1 MPSLLAQCTVISLLL
16 LFINTH
22 GLNIIAAYAS
32 FIERMSVLKSL
43 KSLGSKAKRKIGA
56 NDHHPG
62 PVSSEPFWMERVN
75 HQGRAP
81 FHPDPQ
87 YKVFRNVKV
96 HPIFDSGDA
105 ISNIRLINRIMVL
118 SGMESRMTLVP

>member
-1 MPSLLAQCTVISLLL
+1 MPSLLPAGCIVISLFFLTL
-16 LFINTH
+16 RTH
-22 GLNIIAAYAS
+22 GLNITTSAQ

-43 KSLGSKAKRKIGA
+43 KSLGSKAKAKIGA
-56 NDHHPG
+56 NDHHPE
-62 PVSSEPFWMERVN
+62 PAASESFWMERVK

-96 HPIFDSGDA
+96 HLFP
-105 ISNIRLINRIMVL
+105 
-118 SGMESRMTLVP
+118 